1 MRKMSF
7 GTRVLS
13 GQAVVTLFVLLAG
26 GFAFYV
32 ASNLNGL
39 IGNIVTRDMKK
50 VSLASDVQSHVGA
63 AIGSQRGMMLAAL
76 IGNEAGI
83 NSTQREVTDHLGLI
97 EQSLHEVTPL
107 SDSDKERQLV
117 SEMNDA
123 RGEWA
128 KAFERQR
135 QMLADKRFD
144 EATKMQTEVFTSLSD
159 RLTGSSTQLLKI
171 QTQITDFTRQEADNV
186 AARAKGLSIALLL
199 AAILA
204 ALGAFYTVHQGN
216 TSLPPIFGG
225 DYQERGPSLLRGT
238 AGDLGQPGVGSR
250 LIRTGGHTGG
260 DFGICGRD

>member
-1 MRKMSF
+1 
-7 GTRVLS
+7 
-13 GQAVVTLFVLLAG
+13 
-26 GFAFYV
+26 
-32 ASNLNGL
+32 
-39 IGNIVTRDMKK
+39 
-50 VSLASDVQSHVGA
+50 
-63 AIGSQRGMMLAAL
+63 
-76 IGNEAGI
+76 
-83 NSTQREVTDHLGLI
+83 
-97 EQSLHEVTPL
+97 
-107 SDSDKERQLV
+107 
-117 SEMNDA
+117 MNDA